1 MSVIDNTINAVRMA
15 GTNLGQYLTSPQTA
29 QALGRK
35 VALDTALGVA
45 VPTAVSYAAGAGAP
59 DYKRLAKQAALHSM
73 ISSPVSGS
81 LTAMG
86 MSPGLANAAGSVAAA
101 FGTSALSRPVAP
113 EPFPEQRAALNQH
126 MMLRR
131 LAMEEE
137 QQRYNNEIAL
147 AHARNYHAPHTTVE
161 HRNPGAMFGAIY
173 QTAQN
178 ALNTNVQYG

>member
-1 MSVIDNTINAVRMA
+1 MSIVDNTVKAVRMA

-45 VPTAVSYAAGAGAP
+45 VPTAVSYAVGAGAP
-59 DYKRLAKQAALHSM
+59 DYKRLAKQAAVHSM
-73 ISSPVSGS
+73 ISSPVSGG

-86 MSPGLANAAGSVAAA
+86 MNPALANAAGSVAAA
-101 FGTSALSRPVAP
+101 FGTSALSRPVAT

-147 AHARNYHAPHTTVE
+147 AHARNSRAPETTVI
-161 HRNPGAMFGAIY
+161 HRNPSAEFATMQQF
-173 QTAQN
+173 AQH
-178 ALNTNVQYG
+178 ALNPNVQYG

>member
-1 MSVIDNTINAVRMA
+1 MA

-45 VPTAVSYAAGAGAP
+45 VPTAVSYAVGAGAP
-59 DYKRLAKQAALHSM
+59 DYKRLAKQAAVHSM
-73 ISSPVSGS
+73 ISSPVSMG
-81 LTAMG
+81 LAAMG
-86 MSPGLANAAGSVAAA
+86 MNPLLANAAGSVAAA
-101 FGTSALSRPVAP
+101 SALSRPVAP

-147 AHARNYHAPHTTVE
+147 AYVRNYRSPATTVI
-161 HRNPGAMFGAIY
+161 HRNPSAELERSFEFAKHVTTPSGQFG
-173 QTAQN
+173 
-178 ALNTNVQYG
+178 